1 MKLVRECECKM
12 EALMGRRKGRLSAVY
27 GLLKKEGE
35 YTAVA
40 VEQDDAKA
48 KERTDFVPLGKRPLC
63 APTSFLKRTQ
73 CAANMR
79 ITLAYVVF
87 LQAICSFECS
97 SNKNIARYMAYFSF
111 AQTKPL
117 GVCFIKSPFYNF

>member
-1 MKLVRECECKM
+1 
-12 EALMGRRKGRLSAVY
+12 MGRRKGRLSAVY

-48 KERTDFVPLGKRPLC
+48 KERADFIPLGKRPLC
-63 APTSFLKRTQ
+63 VPTSFLKRTQ
-73 CAANMR
+73 YAANMR
-79 ITLAYVVF
+79 MTLAYLVF

-97 SNKNIARYMAYFSF
+97 SDKNIARYIACFWV

-117 GVCFIKSPFYNF
+117 DVCFIKSPFYNF